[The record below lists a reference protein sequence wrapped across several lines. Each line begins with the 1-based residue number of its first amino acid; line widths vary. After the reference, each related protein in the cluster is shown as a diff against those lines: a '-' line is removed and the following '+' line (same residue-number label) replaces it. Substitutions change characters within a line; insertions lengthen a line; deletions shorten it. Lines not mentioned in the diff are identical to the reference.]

1 MPDPAEILLADD
13 SDVGRY
19 VIATMLRRAGF
30 VVREVTDGLEAVRE
44 VTTRPPDLVVLDVK
58 MPGLD
63 GLEACRRLKENH
75 ATSLVPVLLLSA
87 TFLEAAHRVE
97 GLETGA
103 DAYLTQPVESP
114 VLVASI
120 NSLLRTRLAER
131 NERRVATEWQVTFN
145 AIGDAVAL
153 VDSDGVVRRCNSAFG
168 ALAGVAHED
177 AVGQRLEK
185 LLPSLSAA
193 SIKPDPGDRTVE
205 VADRRLALRV
215 DELPDPESPAH
226 VVLSL
231 RDITAETE
239 LARERERVFRREQ
252 LISSTLQEALV
263 QRPLPTIPGLML
275 SARYA
280 LGESDVAVGGDWFDA
295 IRTPEGVWLAM
306 GDIAGHGVAA
316 AAKAVQLRYNLRLLA
331 EEGYGPSEAV
341 SRLSELLI
349 GGELIE
355 TASVMIAAINASL
368 TEALIVCAGHPP
380 AILIGADGHARPIH
394 EPRGPVLGYPDGKYE
409 PVPVPIA
416 ERETLVLYTD
426 GLVERRR
433 ESIDVGISRLCEV
446 LSEHDGTD
454 VVDRAFAALVPG
466 APADDAAIL
475 AAYRLPSSAARTDAV
490 STQSAVD
497 ASVLEWPS

>member
-1 MPDPAEILLADD
+1 MPEPAEILLADD

-19 VIATMLRRAGF
+19 VVATMLRRAGF
-30 VVREVTDGLEAVRE
+30 VVREVADGLEAVRE
-44 VTTRPPDLVVLDVK
+44 VTSRPPDLVVLDVK

-63 GLEACRRLKENH
+63 GLEACRRIKADH

-87 TFLEAAHRVE
+87 TFLDPADRVE

-131 NERRVATEWQVTFN
+131 NERRIATEWQVTFD

-153 VDSDGVVRRCNSAFG
+153 VDSDGLVRRCNSAFG
-168 ALAGVAHED
+168 ALAGVTHET
-177 AVGQRLEK
+177 AVGRRLVQ
-185 LLPSLSAA
+185 LVPSLSGAA
-193 SIKPDPGDRTVE
+193 ITPDPGDRTIE
-205 VADRRLALRV
+205 VAGRVLAVRV
-215 DELPDPESPAH
+215 DELPDPDSSALF
-226 VVLSL
+226 VLSL

-280 LGESDVAVGGDWFDA
+280 LGDTDVAVGGDWFDA
-295 IRTPEGVWLAM
+295 IRTPAGVWLAM

-341 SRLSELLI
+341 SRLSQLLT

-380 AILIGADGHARPIH
+380 AILIRADGRPRLID

-409 PVPVPIA
+409 PLSVPIG

-433 ESIDVGISRLCEV
+433 ESIDVGIGRLCDV
-446 LSEHDGTD
+446 LSENHGTD
-454 VVDRAFAALVPG
+454 VVDRTFAALVPE

-475 AAYRLPSSAARTDAV
+475 AAYRLPLSAGDDDAA
-490 STQSAVD
+490 STQSALD
-497 ASVLEWPS
+497 ASALEWPS